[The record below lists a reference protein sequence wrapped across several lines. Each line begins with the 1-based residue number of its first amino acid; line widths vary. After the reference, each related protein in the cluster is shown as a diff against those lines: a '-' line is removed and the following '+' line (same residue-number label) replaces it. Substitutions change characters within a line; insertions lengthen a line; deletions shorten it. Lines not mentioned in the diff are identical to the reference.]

1 MHDVYKYSPII
12 YMYMLLLEEYNM
24 LFRVLAKGVKVMPH
38 PPFLVSFPLM
48 LLCFWHC
55 HPPFSELW
63 LKPWWCWDTLCLIQ
77 LCLFGYCEQTVSSD
91 YYTCSW
97 HLEYKC
103 ITSQKIW
110 WMTIVMQW
118 TGGMYMNMV
127 ILHAESTCT
136 CNIIVMQ

>member
-1 MHDVYKYSPII
+1 
-12 YMYMLLLEEYNM
+12 M
-24 LFRVLAKGVKVMPH
+24 LFRVLAKGVKGMSH

-77 LCLFGYCEQTVSSD
+77 LCLFSYCEQTVSSD

-97 HLEYKC
+97 HLEYTC

-118 TGGMYMNMV
+118 TGGIEYVPVIESFNYWYIHHVLHVHGHEQRHTTCWIYVYM
-127 ILHAESTCT
+127 
-136 CNIIVMQ
+136 

>member
-103 ITSQKIW
+103 ITSQKNMMNDNCYAMDRRDVHEHGHTTCWIY
-110 WMTIVMQW
+110 V
-118 TGGMYMNMV
+118 YM
-127 ILHAESTCT
+127 
-136 CNIIVMQ
+136 

>member
-1 MHDVYKYSPII
+1 
-12 YMYMLLLEEYNM
+12 M
-24 LFRVLAKGVKVMPH
+24 LFRVLAKGVKGMPH

-77 LCLFGYCEQTVSSD
+77 LCLFSYCEQTISSD

-97 HLEYKC
+97 HLEYTC
-103 ITSQKIW
+103 ITSQKN
-110 WMTIVMQW
+110 M
-118 TGGMYMNMV
+118 MNDNCYAMDRRDV
-127 ILHAESTCT
+127 VCTSNWIIQLLVHTPCTTCT
-136 CNIIVMQ
+136 CTWTASYYMLNLRVHVI